1 MKERLAKEKKQFELG
16 YWLYLCPEGLGS
28 YSYLLAGLTSYLA
41 LQPQQRLFAAVVQNH
56 VASVISVFLPLAV
69 GFPLPDILPTISS
82 FSPFPLTF
90 KLSSNDTFLGTDLT
104 ALQAL

>member
-56 VASVISVFLPLAV
+56 
-69 GFPLPDILPTISS
+69 
-82 FSPFPLTF
+82 
-90 KLSSNDTFLGTDLT
+90 
-104 ALQAL
+104 